1 MDIKKGEK
9 LLYYL
14 KSIYTKYNEISD
26 LISNPDIIDNQT
38 KFRNLTKEL
47 SKLKPLNE
55 KYTELNSL
63 IELKNEAEEF
73 YNASE
78 ETDMKELAQEEIDKL
93 SIEIKKLH
101 ESTEILLASDESEDN
116 RNVFLEIR
124 AGAGGNEASL
134 FASDL
139 LRMYSR
145 IAERKLWKS
154 DVIST
159 AYSSIGGIKEII
171 LHIKGK
177 NVNKY
182 LKYESGVHRVQ
193 RVPVTESSGRIHTST
208 VTVAVMPEVEDIE
221 VEINPKEIRID
232 TYRSSGAGG
241 QHVNKTDSAI
251 RITHFPTG
259 IVVCCQDE
267 KSQHKNKERAMKIL
281 KSRLYEFEKAK
292 QEKNTS
298 SNRKSQ
304 IGTGDRSE
312 KIRTYNFPQSRV
324 TDHRV
329 SNINFNIENILDGNF
344 DNLVKKL
351 IEIHTK
357 KSIEEKLKQI
367 IS

>member
-1 MDIKKGEK
+1 MDTKKSDK
-9 LLYYL
+9 LLSYL
-14 KSIYTKYNEISD
+14 KSIHTKYNEISN
-26 LISNPDIIDNQT
+26 LISNPNIINNQT
-38 KFRNLTKEL
+38 KFINLKREL
-47 SKLKPLNE
+47 SKLKPLSK

-63 IELKNEAEEF
+63 LELKNEAEDF
-73 YNASE
+73 YKTSE
-78 ETDMKELAQEEIDKL
+78 EKGMKELAKEEIDKL
-93 SIEIKKLH
+93 NNEIKKLYEH
-101 ESTEILLASDESEDN
+101 IEILLISDELEDN

-145 IAERKLWKS
+145 IAERKGWKS

-171 LHIKGK
+171 LHIKGEK
-177 NVNKY
+177 VNKY
-182 LKYESGVHRVQ
+182 LRFESGVHRVQ
-193 RVPVTESSGRIHTST
+193 RVPITESSGRIHTST
-208 VTVAVMPEVEDIE
+208 VTVAVMPEVDDIE
-221 VEINPKEIRID
+221 VQLNSKEIRID

-259 IVVCCQDE
+259 IVACCQDE
-267 KSQHKNKERAMKIL
+267 TSQHKNKERAMKIL
-281 KSRLYEFEKAK
+281 KSRLYEHEKAK
-292 QEKNTS
+292 QEENV
-298 SNRKSQ
+298 SNQRKSQ

-324 TDHRV
+324 TDHRIA
-329 SNINFNIENILDGNF
+329 NKNFNIENILDGNF
-344 DNLVKKL
+344 DNLVKEL
-351 IEIHTK
+351 IETNVK
-357 KSIEEKLKQI
+357 KSIEEKFKQI